1 MSDDT
6 VHNDVVLN
14 QLLVGSR
21 ERLEVTNSGKE
32 G

>member
-1 MSDDT
+1 MSGDT

-21 ERLEVTNSGKE
+21 ERLDVTKSAKE